1 MILYGHCQDYC
12 LWDFKKLT
20 EENNDFVDIFHGFFF
35 LKRLQLFRNLAKL
48 VWEKGWIEFFFKEK
62 SGFIVSTWLE
72 VLLLWNFL
80 AWGQDSSFK
89 FEFLVRV
96 WYYYR

>member
-35 LKRLQLFRNLAKL
+35 WKDYNYLGIWQN
-48 VWEKGWIEFFFKEK
+48 
-62 SGFIVSTWLE
+62 
-72 VLLLWNFL
+72 
-80 AWGQDSSFK
+80 
-89 FEFLVRV
+89 
-96 WYYYR
+96 